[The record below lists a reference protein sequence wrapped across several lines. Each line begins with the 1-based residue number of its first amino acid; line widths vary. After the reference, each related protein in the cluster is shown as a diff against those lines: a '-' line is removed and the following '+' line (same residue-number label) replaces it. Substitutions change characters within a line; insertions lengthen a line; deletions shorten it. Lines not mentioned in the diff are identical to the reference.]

1 MHSARLRVS
10 TKDLA
15 LKNLIL
21 IKQNHRMLNIR
32 AQYKAGPNYPVIAS
46 SLFAHC
52 VMKNLEE
59 LKLIS
64 SLCLDDINVNKLC
77 PELPCVSIILIS
89 TIGA

>member
-1 MHSARLRVS
+1 MSEDFVIISFIRAKMHSARLRVS

-46 SLFAHC
+46 SLFAYC
-52 VMKNLEE
+52 VMKNLR
-59 LKLIS
+59 
-64 SLCLDDINVNKLC
+64 N
-77 PELPCVSIILIS
+77 
-89 TIGA
+89 